1 MLFITV
7 KVCNKNVVLY
17 SSNTHTTIQNF
28 HIKTLTHSI
37 SILKTRLFYIL
48 LLFFPCV
55 YSFPFSYIFL
65 SLVHRRRQLHTL
77 TTHGFQLSIQ
87 NTCNNTKYYYS
98 CCCCCCCYC
107 ISCFCVLYNQ
117 RLFSVFL
124 NTYIHPMLF
133 SLLLLL
139 FFSTCMGSMIK

>member
-1 MLFITV
+1 M
-7 KVCNKNVVLY
+7 
-17 SSNTHTTIQNF
+17 
-28 HIKTLTHSI
+28 
-37 SILKTRLFYIL
+37 
-48 LLFFPCV
+48 CV
-55 YSFPFSYIFL
+55 QYSFPFSYIFL

-117 RLFSVFL
+117 RLFSVFFKYIYSSDVVLLAIVVILL
-124 NTYIHPMLF
+124 NMYGEHDKNSCYKLSRICAHVFFYYYYYRYIGILF
-133 SLLLLL
+133 KCYVIYK
-139 FFSTCMGSMIK
+139 CMQQLISKKGNTNVK